1 MTNEEMKNKRKS
13 AVRTAIILALIAL
26 AFFAG
31 SFFFLPG

>member
-13 AVRTAIILALIAL
+13 AVRTAILLGLLAL